1 MFHDAIDLRDFYDSG
16 LGQVARRMIRR
27 RVREVW
33 PDLRGQIV
41 LGIGYATP
49 YLRPFRGEAERVL
62 SAMPASQ
69 GVEYWPSEGPGT
81 TCLADEAELPFP
93 DMSVDRV
100 LLVHGLE
107 FTEQLKPMMRE
118 IWRVLAGGGRLLTV
132 VPNRR
137 GIWARIDRTP
147 FGHGSPY
154 SPSQLKHT
162 LRENM
167 FIPERTR
174 RALFIPPVKSRV
186 LLGSAPAWE
195 EVGERWFKAFAG
207 VYLVEAS
214 KQIYAGVPRKA
225 QRVRQ
230 RRLIVPLPSGA
241 GAVRPSL
248 GREEEAWAGTA
259 ASVTHDPGGQP

>member
-1 MFHDAIDLRDFYDSG
+1 MFHDTIDLKDFYSGG

-27 RVREVW
+27 RIREIW
-33 PDLRGQIV
+33 PDVGGQVV
-41 LGIGYATP
+41 LGLGYATP
-49 YLRPFRGEAERVL
+49 FLRPFRGEADRVI
-62 SAMPASQ
+62 SIMPASQ
-69 GVEYWPSEGPGT
+69 GVEFWPPEGPGV
-81 TCLADEAELPFP
+81 TCLSEEAELPLP

-107 FTEQLKPMMRE
+107 FTEHLRPMMRE

-167 FIPERTR
+167 FIPERTS
-174 RALFIPPVKSRV
+174 RALFIPPVRSRF

-195 EVGERWFKAFAG
+195 EIGERWFKAFAG

-225 QRVRQ
+225 QRRQ
-230 RRLIVPLPSGA
+230 RRRLLVPVPTGPRAVGAASGA
-241 GAVRPSL
+241 APPPLAPRVRP
-248 GREEEAWAGTA
+248 GTA
-259 ASVTHDPGGQP
+259 R